1 MLEINLKELIKSYDQ
16 NLLDNLRGFG
26 REDEFLKFYVPGTN
40 EYQSF
45 LNLVDAL
52 VETEILSFKVIFEV
66 ADGKNS
72 LTEEIKSFL
81 SKISKFDI
89 EKDKSFERVSIE
101 ININKYKNSQINR
114 RNQSKEVI
122 KQKIDNTKHVAIFG
136 INENIKIEYKE
147 NLRLFNPKSFYKEN
161 FLEDENIFTEEIEDI
176 KIYAHIEKN
185 LIQNLYHNNNKKSD
199 LQKLIDMFFE
209 IILKKNVQEA
219 SDHGVIYLE
228 EKIRTINDKII
239 HNGIVLPGQAGR
251 YFNQI
256 NDSIRNI
263 YNNYKKKFNIEFGVN
278 KNYFEISKN
287 WKDLDYNSKLE
298 KINLILNEICRNNNT
313 LSSESITINKIE
325 NNFKVYLN
333 IDKDFIQLQK
343 EQNLLLK
350 IEISLKKLDDTLEV
364 FIDEILDKNKLRL
377 KNSPQKIS

>member
-1 MLEINLKELIKSYDQ
+1 
-16 NLLDNLRGFG
+16 
-26 REDEFLKFYVPGTN
+26 
-40 EYQSF
+40 
-45 LNLVDAL
+45 
-52 VETEILSFKVIFEV
+52 
-66 ADGKNS
+66 
-72 LTEEIKSFL
+72 
-81 SKISKFDI
+81 
-89 EKDKSFERVSIE
+89 
-101 ININKYKNSQINR
+101 
-114 RNQSKEVI
+114 
-122 KQKIDNTKHVAIFG
+122 
-136 INENIKIEYKE
+136 
-147 NLRLFNPKSFYKEN
+147 
-161 FLEDENIFTEEIEDI
+161 
-176 KIYAHIEKN
+176 
-185 LIQNLYHNNNKKSD
+185 
-199 LQKLIDMFFE
+199 MFFE

>member
-26 REDEFLKFYVPGTN
+26 KEDEFLKFYVPGTN

-52 VETEILSFKVIFEV
+52 VETEILNFKVIFDEE
-66 ADGKNS
+66 DGKSS
-72 LTEEIKSFL
+72 LTEEIKIFL

-89 EKDKSFERVSIE
+89 KKDKSFERVSIE
-101 ININKYKNSQINR
+101 INKNKYENLQINR

-147 NLRLFNPKSFYKEN
+147 NLKLFNPKSFYEEN
-161 FLEDENIFTEEIEDI
+161 LLEDENIFTEEIKDI

-185 LIQNLYHNNNKKSD
+185 LIENLYHNNNKKSD
-199 LQKLIDMFFE
+199 LQKLIDMLFE
-209 IILKKNVQEA
+209 IIIKKNIQEA

-228 EKIRTINDKII
+228 EKIRSINDKII

-251 YFNQI
+251 YFNLI

-263 YNNYKKKFNIEFGVN
+263 YNNYKKKFNIEFDVN

-287 WKDLDYNSKLE
+287 WKSLDYNSKLE
-298 KINLILNEICRNNNT
+298 KIDLILKEICRNSNA

-325 NNFKVYLN
+325 NDFKVYLN

-350 IEISLKKLDDTLEV
+350 IEISLKKLDHTLEV

>member
-72 LTEEIKSFL
+72 LTEEIKTFL

>member
-16 NLLDNLRGFG
+16 HLLDNLRGFG

-72 LTEEIKSFL
+72 LTEEIKTFL

-161 FLEDENIFTEEIEDI
+161 FLEDENIFTHLHRHNYFQNKLFQLDLLQQHYLLLYIQTKDLVLIEIRI
-176 KIYAHIEKN
+176 
-185 LIQNLYHNNNKKSD
+185 
-199 LQKLIDMFFE
+199 
-209 IILKKNVQEA
+209 
-219 SDHGVIYLE
+219 LE
-228 EKIRTINDKII
+228 EPMF
-239 HNGIVLPGQAGR
+239 L
-251 YFNQI
+251 
-256 NDSIRNI
+256 
-263 YNNYKKKFNIEFGVN
+263 
-278 KNYFEISKN
+278 
-287 WKDLDYNSKLE
+287 
-298 KINLILNEICRNNNT
+298 LIFL
-313 LSSESITINKIE
+313 
-325 NNFKVYLN
+325 
-333 IDKDFIQLQK
+333 
-343 EQNLLLK
+343 
-350 IEISLKKLDDTLEV
+350 
-364 FIDEILDKNKLRL
+364 
-377 KNSPQKIS
+377 

>member
-239 HNGIVLPGQAGR
+239 NNGIVLPGQAGR